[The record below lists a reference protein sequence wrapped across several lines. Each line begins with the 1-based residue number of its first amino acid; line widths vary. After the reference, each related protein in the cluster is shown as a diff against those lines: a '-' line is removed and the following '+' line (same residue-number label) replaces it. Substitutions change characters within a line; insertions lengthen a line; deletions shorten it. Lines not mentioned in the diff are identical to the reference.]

1 MKENSDIR
9 RFRDRLKMLPTGGEL
24 LFSVEIVPPHGT
36 NFDKILEIARSFAP
50 HACALNIP
58 SNPMSK
64 LKMSSIAAAHIIQN
78 RLGVEAIPHI
88 TCRDS
93 NVLGLQSELL
103 GASALGLQNLLII
116 TGDRPEVGDHP
127 QVKPV
132 FEIGSLEL
140 IRLARRLNNGED
152 AVGQKLNGNTDF
164 FIGVGANPLAQDMDD
179 ELERLSRKKEAGA
192 GFVQTQPVFE
202 TDRVIEFLKK
212 ARPIGIPIMISIMF
226 LNDKMVNYFTSG
238 KSGIH
243 IPESVAKRIT
253 QNGADGML
261 ETAKEIVSA
270 LKGYVSGFHLMPIAQ
285 QELALKFLEYEQ

>member
-1 MKENSDIR
+1 VKENSDTR
-9 RFRDRLKMLPTGGEL
+9 RFRDRLKMSPTDKEL
-24 LFSVEIVPPHGT
+24 IFSAEIVPPHGT
-36 NFDKILEIARSFAP
+36 NFDRMLGSARLFAP
-50 HACALNIP
+50 HVRALNIP

-64 LKMSSIAAAHIIQN
+64 LKMSSLAAAHIIQDSV
-78 RLGVEAIPHI
+78 GVEAIPHI

-127 QVKPV
+127 HVQPV
-132 FEIGSLEL
+132 FEINSMEL

-152 AVGQKLNGNTDF
+152 AVGQKLNGNAGF
-164 FIGVGANPLAQDMDD
+164 FIGVGANPLAQNVDA
-179 ELERLSRKKEAGA
+179 EIERLSRKKESGA

-202 TDRVIEFLKK
+202 IDRVIEFLEK

-226 LNDKMVNYFTSG
+226 LNDKMVNYFASG
-238 KSGIH
+238 KGGIH

-253 QNGADGML
+253 QDGADGML
-261 ETAKEIVSA
+261 ETAKEIVNA
-270 LKGYVSGFHLMPIAQ
+270 LKGYASGFHLMPITQ
-285 QELALKFLEYEQ
+285 QELTLKFLEMV

>member
-1 MKENSDIR
+1 
-9 RFRDRLKMLPTGGEL
+9 
-24 LFSVEIVPPHGT
+24 VEIVPPHGT
-36 NFDKILEIARSFAP
+36 NFDRMSDSARLFAP
-50 HACALNIP
+50 HVRALNVP

-64 LKMSSIAAAHIIQN
+64 LKASSIAAAHIIQDSV
-78 RLGVEAIPHI
+78 GVEAIPHI

-127 QVKPV
+127 HVKPV
-132 FEIGSLEL
+132 FEISSLEL

-164 FIGVGANPLAQDMDD
+164 FIGVGANPLAQDMDA
-179 ELERLSRKKEAGA
+179 EVERLSRKKEAGA

-202 TDRVIEFLKK
+202 IDKVIEFLEK

-226 LNDKMVNYFTSG
+226 LNDKMVNYFASG
-238 KSGIH
+238 KGGIH
-243 IPESVAKRIT
+243 IPENVAKRIT

-261 ETAKEIVSA
+261 ETAKEIVNA
-270 LKGYVSGFHLMPIAQ
+270 LKGYASGFHLMPIAQ
-285 QELALKFLEYEQ
+285 QGLALKFLETI